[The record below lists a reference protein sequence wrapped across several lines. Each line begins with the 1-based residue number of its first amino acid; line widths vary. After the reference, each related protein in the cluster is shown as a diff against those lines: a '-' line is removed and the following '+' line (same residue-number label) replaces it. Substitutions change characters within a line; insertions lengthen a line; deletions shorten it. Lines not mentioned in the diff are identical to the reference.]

1 MNILKNTQEPFS
13 LDFLLDDPALVVD
26 IHTIRPGPNVAQAS
40 QLAYTG
46 SLGGPKGRDS
56 DAWFTPEKYLNSV
69 RAAFGGRIDLDPFS
83 SEIANSVV
91 NAGTFY
97 SAEDDA
103 FTQNWREHAAGGTVF
118 MNPPYGS
125 PLCARAT
132 AKFVAEFEAGSFAAG
147 VLLVNNATDTRW
159 FHAAIAVAS
168 AMCLTD
174 HRIAFWN
181 ADGKAVSGNTRG
193 QAFLFFGD
201 DIVAFGR
208 AFAEHGHISF
218 PLYPTTPTTEKSG
231 TFILAA

>member
-1 MNILKNTQEPFS
+1 MDNIENVQEPFNF
-13 LDFLLDDPALVVD
+13 DFILDDPTLVVE
-26 IHTIRPGPNVAQAS
+26 ILPSNVADGKR
-40 QLAYTG
+40 LAYVG
-46 SLGGPKGRDS
+46 SISGPEARDS
-56 DAWFTPEKYLNSV
+56 NAWFTPDKYLTSV
-69 RAAFGGRIDLDPFS
+69 RAALGGRVDLDPFS
-83 SEIANSVV
+83 SAVANKVV
-91 NAGTFY
+91 DAENFY
-97 SAEDDA
+97 SVEDDA
-103 FTQNWREHAAGGTVF
+103 FTQDWAVHAAGGSVY

-147 VLLVNNATDTRW
+147 VILVNNATDTKW
-159 FHAAIAVAS
+159 FHAAVVVAS

-181 ADGKAVSGNTRG
+181 ADGKKMSGNTRG
-193 QAFLFFGD
+193 QAFLYFGD

-218 PLYPTTPTTEKSG
+218 PLYPTQPTTEKSP